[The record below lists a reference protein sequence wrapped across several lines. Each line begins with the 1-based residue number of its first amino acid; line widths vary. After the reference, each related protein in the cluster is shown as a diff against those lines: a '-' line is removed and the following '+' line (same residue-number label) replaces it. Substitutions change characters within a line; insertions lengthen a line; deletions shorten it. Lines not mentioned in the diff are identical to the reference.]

1 MPGSDPS
8 ALVVVADGTD
18 AATLVDRLGPR
29 AEAVGAGAALARIER
44 GAVGCLVTDGTA
56 RADGRPLPAAAAAAV
71 PDLPIVL
78 YTPRPLAALPD
89 ATADAADGYVRAR
102 PADADEP
109 TAACAPGRTAGTVAR
124 LVAPRSAAAGGSGP
138 EPDPEPGSAADAPTL
153 ATDAASDA
161 AGVALT
167 SRRLGDEWVA
177 LAVHPWGERELAT
190 TVASAVADHLGVGLE
205 TLPSLYESVETDG
218 LASVLAPRGDGLADA
233 VVRFR
238 HAGLELALSGDGVI
252 AARQPPARSANEST
266 R

>member
-44 GAVGCLVTDGTA
+44 GPVGCLVTDGTA

-102 PADADEP
+102 PTDADADADEP
-109 TAACAPGRTAGTVAR
+109 TAACAPGRTAETVAR
-124 LVAPRSAAAGGSGP
+124 LVAPRSAAAGGS
-138 EPDPEPGSAADAPTL
+138 GSAADAPTL

-161 AGVALT
+161 ASVALT

-205 TLPSLYESVETDG
+205 TLPALYESVETDG
-218 LASVLAPRGDGLADA
+218 LASVLAPRDDGLADA

-252 AARQPPARSANEST
+252 AARQPPARSANEPT

>member
-1 MPGSDPS
+1 LVGVPGSHS
-8 ALVVVADGTD
+8 SVLVVVADGTD

-44 GAVGCLVTDGTA
+44 GPVGCLVTDGTA
-56 RADGRPLPAAAAAAV
+56 RADGRPLPAAAAAVA
-71 PDLPIVL
+71 PDLPVVL
-78 YTPRPLAALPD
+78 YSPRPLAALPD

-102 PADADEP
+102 PTDADADA
-109 TAACAPGRTAGTVAR
+109 TADGPRTACAPGRTAETVAR
-124 LVAPRSAAAGGSGP
+124 LVAPR
-138 EPDPEPGSAADAPTL
+138 SAADAPTL

-177 LAVHPWGERELAT
+177 LAVHPWGDRELAT
-190 TVASAVADHLGVGLE
+190 TVASAVADHLGVGIE
-205 TLPSLYESVETDG
+205 TLPPLYESVETDG

>member
-1 MPGSDPS
+1 
-8 ALVVVADGTD
+8 
-18 AATLVDRLGPR
+18 
-29 AEAVGAGAALARIER
+29 
-44 GAVGCLVTDGTA
+44 
-56 RADGRPLPAAAAAAV
+56 
-71 PDLPIVL
+71 VL
-78 YTPRPLAALPD
+78 YSPRPLAALPD

-102 PADADEP
+102 PAEADAAGE
-109 TAACAPGRTAGTVAR
+109 RTAGGTAEAVVG
-124 LVAPRSAAAGGSGP
+124 LVTPRSGSGAAGGSGP
-138 EPDPEPGSAADAPTL
+138 VSGSAADAPRL

-190 TVASAVADHLGVGLE
+190 TVASAVADHLGVDVE
-205 TLPSLYESVETDG
+205 TLPPLYESVETDG

-252 AARQPPARSANEST
+252 AARQPPARSANEPT